1 MKDYRDLASS
11 ISRRANKPNAGHL
24 STSPTSGYSTHRASI
39 MTTQSAQ
46 SLPQQSMSPLTS
58 ISSLLA
64 AQNADLDRKST
75 ISAPA
80 ELSSIRPPVELATD
94 GHEIGPGSPVEL
106 ATHRHEIGPE
116 RGR

>member
-1 MKDYRDLASS
+1 MKEYRDLGL
-11 ISRRANKPNAGHL
+11 IMNRRANKPNAGSL
-24 STSPTSGYSTHRASI
+24 NTSPTSSYAANRASV
-39 MTTQSAQ
+39 MTTQSVQ
-46 SLPQQSMSPLTS
+46 SLPQQSMSPPTT

-64 AQNADLDRKST
+64 AQYAELDRRST

-94 GHEIGPGSPVEL
+94 GHEIGAG
-106 ATHRHEIGPE
+106 

>member
-11 ISRRANKPNAGHL
+11 MSRRANKPNAGPL
-24 STSPTSGYSTHRASI
+24 STSPTISNVTNRSSM
-39 MTTQSAQ
+39 MTTQS
-46 SLPQQSMSPLTS
+46 TS

-64 AQNADLDRKST
+64 AQYAELDRKST
-75 ISAPA
+75 MSAPA

-94 GHEIGPGSPVEL
+94 GHEIGAG
-106 ATHRHEIGPE
+106 